1 MAQILIDHR
10 EHAETLINC
19 LVQQHGMTIEQRQ
32 LKHGDYH
39 IYPDTVVERKITRDF
54 CLSIIDGRL
63 FRQAFRLAQLDINPL
78 IIIEGE
84 HFLDHNIDITLNAVR
99 GALISLA
106 QTYRIPVL
114 RTHDEADTAW
124 HLVQLYI
131 QRERIGKNRGPLT
144 APQPKRLDTK
154 KQHLLRTLPGVG
166 AKMAKS
172 LLDEFDTVSNV
183 INASRDELLKVPGLG
198 DKTID
203 RIQQVVREQPEIYG
217 HNMALPL

>member
-1 MAQILIDHR
+1 MPQILIDHR
-10 EHAETLINC
+10 EHAEVLINC
-19 LVQQHGMTIEQRQ
+19 LTQQYGMTVEQRQ

-39 IYPDTVVERKITRDF
+39 IYPDTVVERKTTRDF

-84 HFLDHNIDITLNAVR
+84 HLHNHDIAITLKAVR

-124 HLVQLYI
+124 HLAQLYI
-131 QRERIGKNRGPLT
+131 QRERVGENRGVLT
-144 APQPKRLDTK
+144 ASHPKRLNTQ
-154 KQHLLRTLPGVG
+154 KQQLLRTLPGVG
-166 AKMAKS
+166 AKMAKN
-172 LLDEFDTVSNV
+172 LLEEFDTVSNV
-183 INASRDELLKVPGLG
+183 INASRDELLKVAGLG
-198 DKTID
+198 SKTID
-203 RIQQVVREQPEIYG
+203 RMQQVIREQPEIYSSE
-217 HNMALPL
+217 

>member
-10 EHAETLINC
+10 EHADTLINC
-19 LVQQHGMTIEQRQ
+19 LTQEYGMTVEQRQ

-39 IYPDTVVERKITRDF
+39 IYPDTVVERKTTRDF

-63 FRQAFRLAQLDINPL
+63 FRQAFRLAQLDINSL

-84 HFLDHNIDITLNAVR
+84 HFLHDHDIDITLKAVR

-124 HLVQLYI
+124 HLAQLYI
-131 QRERIGKNRGPLT
+131 QRERIGKNRGVLT
-144 APQPKRLDTK
+144 ASRPKRLDTQK
-154 KQHLLRTLPGVG
+154 HHLLRTLPGVG
-166 AKMAKS
+166 AKMAKN
-172 LLDEFDTVSNV
+172 LLDEFDTVSNI
-183 INASRDELLKVPGLG
+183 INASHDELLKVPGLG
-198 DKTID
+198 DKTIN
-203 RIQQVVREQPEIYG
+203 RIQQVVREQPEFYG
-217 HNMALPL
+217 A